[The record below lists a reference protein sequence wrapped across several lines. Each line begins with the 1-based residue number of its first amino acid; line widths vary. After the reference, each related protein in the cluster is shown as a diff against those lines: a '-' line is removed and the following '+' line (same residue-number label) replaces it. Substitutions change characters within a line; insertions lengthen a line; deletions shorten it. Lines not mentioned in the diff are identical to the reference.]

1 MGDPIVLLWLAISIA
16 IILVLILKLK
26 MNAALAMF
34 VGALFMGFASG
45 EGLSATVS
53 NISAG
58 FGNTMKGIGLSVGF
72 GVMLGQLIADVGAVQ
87 TIANKILKAFGKR
100 KPTTR
105 SAQPASSFLS
115 RFSMM
120 SASSFSR
127 LWPSS
132 SARRAPRRS
141 YPRSSAHWSPVS
153 ASRTPSFPR
162 RPAP

>member
-53 NISAG
+53 NISA
-58 FGNTMKGIGLSVGF
+58 GIGLSVGF

-127 LWPSS
+127 LWTSS

-141 YPRSSAHWSPVS
+141 CPRSSAHWSPVS

>member
-58 FGNTMKGIGLSVGF
+58 FGNTMKGF

-141 YPRSSAHWSPVS
+141 CPRSSAHWSPVS

>member
-1 MGDPIVLLWLAISIA
+1 MGDPIVLLWLAISIE

-72 GVMLGQLIADVGAVQ
+72 GVMLSQLIADVGAVQ
-87 TIANKILKAFGKR
+87 TIANKILKAFGEK
-100 KPTTR
+100 KADYALGATGFIV
-105 SAQPASSFLS
+105 SI
-115 RFSMM
+115 
-120 SASSFSR
+120 
-127 LWPSS
+127 
-132 SARRAPRRS
+132 
-141 YPRSSAHWSPVS
+141 PV
-153 ASRTPSFPR
+153 F
-162 RPAP
+162 